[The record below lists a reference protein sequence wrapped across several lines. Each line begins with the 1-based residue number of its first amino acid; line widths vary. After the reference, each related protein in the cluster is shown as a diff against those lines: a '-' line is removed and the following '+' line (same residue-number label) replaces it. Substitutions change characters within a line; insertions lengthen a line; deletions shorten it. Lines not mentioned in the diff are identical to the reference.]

1 MTAIMWSRLATFFFG
16 FNLILGGYSDDLGL
30 PEVVVKEHLGTVF
43 RRVAMLDNS
52 ISYWGHTIVVPLPDF
67 SALSGYSS
75 FCTEKSY
82 PGQED
87 FVIELCRNYGDTLG
101 IYDSVR
107 KLLRKD
113 LNKKINIMNG
123 LIPAGKVIKQAD
135 SLNGQRRNKRSP
147 LDFIGT
153 VSKNLFG
160 TATVK
165 DVETLKSHIIA
176 LETNPESFKGFRKF
190 QKQLSSLEVEAH
202 ENFKLLQD
210 GVNKNKMLI
219 NESFHEMDRLQY
231 YWSQEMEDVNAN
243 VKALGQVST
252 IMHSINAHEVSTML
266 LMITEMDKLINS
278 YNVLLKGYLPLD
290 LIPPARIQTILRNIT
305 DYLRLNH
312 PTFKILHTNPTTYYH
327 THSISFA
334 RTNHNIY
341 IKLNIPI
348 SSTNLLFNIY
358 KLESIPVVAGNR
370 NQSFTYISDL
380 PPYFGVTTDN
390 NFYTEI
396 DEVTFQACP
405 GTFLK
410 RCQSTLKISESS
422 QPSCAS
428 ALFTNDL
435 GKIYDICKI
444 ILDPN
449 PDPKQSYF
457 INLND
462 DKVLISTLDTNW
474 VETCESI
481 PPRIFEGCTN
491 CVVIRKCSCSL
502 KANSFFLP
510 PSIQSCSYPGFQNQ
524 KQVPNILAIWSY
536 FKSVDNEADLVSNM
550 SILDNDH
557 FSLPKITLT
566 RAKLGPKLTLINHET
581 TVLDLKKT
589 LSAINN
595 NKTLYATPFDAF
607 FGQTLES
614 LNEPSLTN
622 TILNS
627 ISLYVIPI
635 ILALEF
641 ALILKLYKTQVILKR
656 TLTHRVA
663 EYMTLAT
670 LAPKTA
676 EALPLID
683 LNHTL
688 ETEKE
693 LLYLFLV
700 VLAIASISIII
711 HLILLCIRT
720 CIQQHSKLVPNDQE
734 TIIKATLTD
743 LNSSLDLCVKKV
755 PVPSSQL
762 SIEVTPELINTP
774 KLFHQCVIFPHIKFE
789 WDFIKLTL
797 TEPGATIELPGEFLI
812 SPIYALK
819 YWKMKGHAFIFRITI
834 QTGDQVQTILSQKMD
849 PFGMQAQYI
858 PLQQMSPLPQNQS
871 TPV

>member
-1 MTAIMWSRLATFFFG
+1 
-16 FNLILGGYSDDLGL
+16 
-30 PEVVVKEHLGTVF
+30 
-43 RRVAMLDNS
+43 
-52 ISYWGHTIVVPLPDF
+52 
-67 SALSGYSS
+67 
-75 FCTEKSY
+75 
-82 PGQED
+82 
-87 FVIELCRNYGDTLG
+87 
-101 IYDSVR
+101 
-107 KLLRKD
+107 
-113 LNKKINIMNG
+113 
-123 LIPAGKVIKQAD
+123 
-135 SLNGQRRNKRSP
+135 
-147 LDFIGT
+147 
-153 VSKNLFG
+153 
-160 TATVK
+160 
-165 DVETLKSHIIA
+165 
-176 LETNPESFKGFRKF
+176 
-190 QKQLSSLEVEAH
+190 
-202 ENFKLLQD
+202 
-210 GVNKNKMLI
+210 
-219 NESFHEMDRLQY
+219 
-231 YWSQEMEDVNAN
+231 MEDVNAN

-252 IMHSINAHEVSTML
+252 IMHSINAHEVSTM
-266 LMITEMDKLINS
+266 
-278 YNVLLKGYLPLD
+278 
-290 LIPPARIQTILRNIT
+290 
-305 DYLRLNH
+305 
-312 PTFKILHTNPTTYYH
+312 
-327 THSISFA
+327 
-334 RTNHNIY
+334 
-341 IKLNIPI
+341 
-348 SSTNLLFNIY
+348 FNIY
-358 KLESIPVVAGNR
+358 KLENIPVVAGNR

-396 DEVTFQACP
+396 DEVTFQVCP

-435 GKIYDICKI
+435 GKNYDICKI
-444 ILDPN
+444 VLDPN
-449 PDPKQSYF
+449 PDPKHF
-457 INLND
+457 IDLND

-481 PPRIFEGCTN
+481 PPRSFVGCTN

-536 FKSVDNEADLVSNM
+536 FKSVDNEVNLVYNM
-550 SILDNDH
+550 SILNNDH

-607 FGQTLES
+607 IGQTLES
-614 LNEPSLTN
+614 LNEPSFTN

-641 ALILKLYKTQVILKR
+641 ALILKLYKTQVILKK
-656 TLTHRVA
+656 TLTHRLA

-670 LAPKTA
+670 LVPKTA

-688 ETEKE
+688 EIEKE

-700 VLAIASISIII
+700 VLAIVSISIII
-711 HLILLCIRT
+711 HLILFGIRT
-720 CIQQHSKLVPNDQE
+720 CIHQHSKLVPNDQE
-734 TIIKATLTD
+734 TIRATLTD

-762 SIEVTPELINTP
+762 SIEVTHELINTP

-789 WDFIKLTL
+789 WDFLKLTL
-797 TEPGATIELPGEFLI
+797 TEPVATIELPGKFLI
-812 SPIYALK
+812 SPISALK
-819 YWKMKGHAFIFRITI
+819 YWKIKGHAFVFKITI
-834 QTGDQVQTILSQKMD
+834 QTGDQVQTILSQKMG
-849 PFGMQAQYI
+849 PFAMQSQYI
-858 PLQQMSPLPQNQS
+858 PLQQMSPLPPNQS
-871 TPV
+871 TLV